1 MSTDPARS
9 EKDRAPGC
17 ETDRVSDGINSL
29 FDFSDVPDLVTAWP
43 CEPDRCDRQRHKGLT
58 PRGAYALWSTAEV
71 LADYWNE
78 HLALPSLSSSDRP
91 ALDPWFDDL
100 PPIARRLGTT
110 AWLSRFAAS
119 FTDLA
124 AGVASGHLELACT
137 GEEVAFRILLSD
149 CARALNDGLV
159 IPPNFDE
166 WPGHGDDFD
175 FDLNRIETIVCW
187 DYDVEWLWDP
197 ALDGIEGGE
206 IAESPL
212 IGAVNL
218 HPRDWFHAFEDA
230 TRIPSPGPPLPS
242 A

>member
-1 MSTDPARS
+1 M
-9 EKDRAPGC
+9 
-17 ETDRVSDGINSL
+17 
-29 FDFSDVPDLVTAWP
+29 
-43 CEPDRCDRQRHKGLT
+43 
-58 PRGAYALWSTAEV
+58 
-71 LADYWNE
+71 
-78 HLALPSLSSSDRP
+78 PSLSSSDRP

-119 FTDLA
+119 FNDLA

-137 GEEVAFRILLSD
+137 GEEVAFGILLSD
-149 CARALNDGLV
+149 CARVLNDGLAV
-159 IPPNFDE
+159 PPDFDE

-197 ALDGIEGGE
+197 ELDGIESGE
-206 IAESPL
+206 AAESPL

-218 HPRDWFHAFEDA
+218 HPRDWFHAFADA
-230 TRIPSPGPPLPS
+230 TRIPSPAPPLPS
-242 A
+242 V